1 MYALILIAF
10 TEDFGRLQSSVDI
23 TMLNIHD
30 DASTM
35 GSKTSKMSR
44 FKTQFSPEDLVVVEY
59 IYFFFKYTSHHVKF

>member
-44 FKTQFSPEDLVVVEY
+44 FKTQFSPEDLVVV
-59 IYFFFKYTSHHVKF
+59 